1 MAATHDPLAPAAANR
16 DIDTNATTNTQSGG
30 LKEGLK
36 SKVSDATSH
45 LRNTAGDF
53 GRSAADSINRNMR
66 SAASALD
73 STASALRRAPNSG
86 GKLGS
91 VAHSTAGRL
100 EAGAQYMRTHD
111 TQDLIQGIESYT
123 RRQPGVA
130 LGCAAALGF
139 LIGLSLQKDRKY

>member
-1 MAATHDPLAPAAANR
+1 MAATHDPLAPAAAN
-16 DIDTNATTNTQSGG
+16 TTTQSGG
-30 LKEGLK
+30 GFKDGLK

-53 GRSAADSINRNMR
+53 GRSAADNINRNMR
-66 SAASALD
+66 SAANALD

-91 VAHSTAGRL
+91 MAHSTAGRL

-111 TQDLIQGIESYT
+111 TQDLVQGVESYT
-123 RRQPGVA
+123 RRQPAVA
-130 LGCAAALGF
+130 LGCAAAVGF
-139 LIGLSLQKDRKY
+139 LIGMSLQRDRRY